1 MFQLTF
7 TQTQVTKVHE
17 NGAYVILLEYE
28 NMEGLI
34 LSTEVTKKRVKSVNK
49 FMKIGRQETMMVIR
63 VDKEKRY
70 IDLSKKKVQPE
81 EANQAEKFFKKAK
94 MVHNILKQTAI
105 KLDCKLH
112 ELY

>member
-1 MFQLTF
+1 MKL
-7 TQTQVTKVHE
+7 HE
-17 NGAYVILLEYE
+17 NGAYVVLLEYQ

-49 FMKIGRQETMMVIR
+49 FIKIGRTETMMVIR

-81 EANQAEKFFKKAK
+81 EAAQTERFYKKAK
-94 MVHNILKQTAI
+94 MVHNIMK
-105 KLDCKLH
+105 
-112 ELY
+112 